1 MTYLPSLPTNGES
14 FTLNIIVSVGGSI
27 SVASSGCGLSGSQ
40 MLSLMSTDFQADQRD
55 DVAGGG
61 VLDVLAAEAVEHLHL
76 LHLALDLRAVAL
88 DDRSPAGR
96 S

>member
-27 SVASSGCGLSGSQ
+27 VLGLQRLRVRRVA
-40 MLSLMSTDFQADQRD
+40 DAVADVDRFQADQRD

-61 VLDVLAAEAVEHLHL
+61 FVGVLAAEAVEHLQL
-76 LHLALDLRAVAL
+76 LHLALHLRAVAL
-88 DDRSPAGR
+88 DDRRPAGR